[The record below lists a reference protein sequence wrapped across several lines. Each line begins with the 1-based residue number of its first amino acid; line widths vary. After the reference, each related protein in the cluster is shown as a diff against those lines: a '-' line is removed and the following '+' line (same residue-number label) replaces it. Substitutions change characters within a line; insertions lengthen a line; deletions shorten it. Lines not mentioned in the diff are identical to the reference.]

1 MERLYCTINE
11 EQARI
16 AHDMMSMSDYKVGS
30 KTEEYRG
37 YVDKAYDLAEKVAE
51 ARPRETDRVEALAKR
66 YSKRMAEYMNRESNI
81 GCRCPSVMISGAGN
95 FPVKKKEKQV
105 QAWDKNHQFYQE
117 TQKILEKIKSV
128 LYGKD
133 IIKSGD
139 QDAIERL
146 EEKLESLKDTQER
159 MKAAN
164 KAIRMKDVKKAD
176 EELMNM
182 GYSEDQ
188 IKNLREP
195 DFCGRV
201 GYPSYM
207 LQNNNANIHRIEG
220 RLNQLRAAKEKG
232 TQETEY
238 KLFKVVENTEI
249 MRLQIIFDG
258 KSEPEVRDILKKNG
272 FRWSPKNSCWQRQL
286 TNNARYSLDRVKE
299 ELEAMQSD
307 D

>member
-1 MERLYCTINE
+1 MERVYYSINE
-11 EQARI
+11 SLAKT
-16 AHDMMSMSDYKVGS
+16 AHDMMSMRDYEKDS
-30 KTEEYRG
+30 KTKEYRSC
-37 YVDKAYDLAEKVAE
+37 VDKAYDLADKIVAE
-51 ARPRETDRVEALAKR
+51 RPFQAERVYSMAAR
-66 YSKRMAEYMNRESNI
+66 YSRRMAEYFNRDSKI
-81 GCRCPSVMISGAGN
+81 GCMCSSILISGGGN

-133 IIKSGD
+133 VIKSGD

-232 TQETEY
+232 MQETEC
-238 KLFKVVENTEI
+238 KLFRVVENTEI

-258 KSEPEVRDILKKNG
+258 KPEPEVRNILKKNG

-286 TNNARYSLDRVKE
+286 TNNARYSLNRVKE
-299 ELEAMQSD
+299 EMEVLA
-307 D
+307 

>member
-1 MERLYCTINE
+1 MERVYYSINE
-11 EQARI
+11 SLAKT
-16 AHDMMSMSDYKVGS
+16 AHNMMSMRDYEEGS
-30 KTEEYRG
+30 KTNEYRG
-37 YVDKAYDLAEKVAE
+37 YVDKAYDLADQVVKERPSQAERVYSMVA
-51 ARPRETDRVEALAKR
+51 R
-66 YSKRMAEYMNRESNI
+66 YSRRMAEYINRDSSI
-81 GCRCPSVMISGAGN
+81 GCMCPSILISGGGN

-105 QAWDKNHQFYQE
+105 QAWDKNHKFYQE
-117 TQKILEKIKSV
+117 TKKILEKIKSV

-146 EEKLESLKDTQER
+146 EEKLESLKDIQER

-188 IKNLREP
+188 IKKLREP

-232 TQETEY
+232 TQETEC

-249 MRLQIIFDG
+249 MRLQILFDG
-258 KSEPEVRDILKKNG
+258 KPEPEVRDILKKNG

-299 ELEAMQSD
+299 ELEGLA
-307 D
+307 